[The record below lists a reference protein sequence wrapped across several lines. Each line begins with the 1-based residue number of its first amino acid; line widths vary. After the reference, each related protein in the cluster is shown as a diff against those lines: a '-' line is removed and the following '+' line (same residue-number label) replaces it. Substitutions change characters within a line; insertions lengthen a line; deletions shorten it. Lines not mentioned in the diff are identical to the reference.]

1 MDRKYSFL
9 MPFLF
14 ALVLGLGIK
23 FGYELNNR
31 ISHKS
36 TIGSQSSNS
45 RLEEVMRYIEIKY
58 VDTVNTDDLTGDI
71 ISALLDKLDP
81 HSFYIPREDLAQV
94 NESLDGEF
102 DGIGI
107 EFYIVKDT
115 LIVVSAISGG
125 PSEKQGVQGGDKIV
139 TIDDSLVAGVNIT
152 NEQVVK
158 YLRGPKGTEVTI
170 GVQRSG
176 VKELLTFTI
185 TRDKIPLKS
194 VDVGYMI
201 DDSVGYIKINRF
213 SAHTYEE
220 FMAQL
225 TKLKELG
232 MKRLLMDLRQNPGGI
247 LTQSTM
253 IADEFIAGRNMLV
266 YTMGKAYG
274 TVDYQAKIDGDF
286 EKGYV
291 AVLIDQ
297 GSASA
302 SEILAGAIQDYDR
315 GLIIGRRSFG
325 KGLVQEQ
332 YDMSDGSAIRLTVAR
347 YYTPSGRCIQK
358 PYDDLDAYNG
368 DLDHRLETGEFFSM
382 DSVQF
387 PDSLKYYTMGKRVVY
402 GGGGIVP
409 DLFVPIDTT
418 IDVQYLSTL
427 QGFVPQFVYKFYS
440 NNPQGFKQYTSSKYF
455 KENFQVTNQWFSE
468 FLAYAEGEGAKIDML
483 RLAPLEGRLRT
494 LIKAHFA
501 RQLWNEEG
509 FYPIYN
515 STDSTYLKGYE
526 ALRGFKGFWVDG
538 R

>member
-31 ISHKS
+31 IGHKAP
-36 TIGSQSSNS
+36 IGSHISDS
-45 RLEEVMRYIEIKY
+45 RLEEVMRYIEVKY
-58 VDTVNTDDLTGDI
+58 VDTVDRDKIMGDAI
-71 ISALLDKLDP
+71 ASMLEKLDP
-81 HSFYIPREDLAQV
+81 HSFYIPAEDLAQV

-107 EFYIVKDT
+107 EFFIVKDT
-115 LIVVSAISGG
+115 IIVVSAIAGG
-125 PSEKQGVQGGDKIV
+125 PSETQGVQSGDKIV
-139 TIDDSLVAGVNIT
+139 MIEDSIVAGVSIT

-158 YLRGPKGTEVTI
+158 YLRGPKGTEVHI
-170 GVQRSG
+170 GIRRAGADEV
-176 VKELLTFTI
+176 LNYTI
-185 TRDKIPLKS
+185 TRDKIPLTS

-225 TKLKELG
+225 DKLKEAG
-232 MKRLLMDLRQNPGGI
+232 MKRLLLDLRQNPGGI
-247 LTQSTM
+247 LTQATM
-253 IADEFIAGRNMLV
+253 IADEFISGRSMLV

-274 TVDYQAKIDGDF
+274 TVDYQAKIDGEF
-286 EKGYV
+286 ETGYL

-332 YDMSDGSAIRLTVAR
+332 YDMSDGAAIRLTVAR

-358 PYDDLDAYNG
+358 PYDERDAYDS
-368 DLDHRLETGEFFSM
+368 DLNHRFETGEYLSI
-382 DSVQF
+382 DSLQF
-387 PDSLKYYTMGKRVVY
+387 PDSLKFETQGKRVVY
-402 GGGGIVP
+402 GGGGIMP
-409 DLFVPIDTT
+409 DIFVPIDTT
-418 IDVQYLSTL
+418 LDLEYLAGI
-427 QGFVPQFVYKFYS
+427 QMFVPSFVYKFYS
-440 NNPQGFKQYTSSKYF
+440 NNPQGFKQYTNSAYF
-455 KENFQVTNQWFSE
+455 KANFEVTNQWFSE
-468 FLAYAEGEGAKIDML
+468 FLAYAKEEGAEIDMAKIAKID
-483 RLAPLEGRLRT
+483 ARLRT

-501 RQLWNEEG
+501 RQLWKEEG
-509 FYPIYN
+509 FYPIFN
-515 STDSTYLKGYE
+515 SIDKTYLKGYE
-526 ALRGFKGFWVDG
+526 DLKKFKGF
-538 R
+538 

>member
-1 MDRKYSFL
+1 
-9 MPFLF
+9 
-14 ALVLGLGIK
+14 
-23 FGYELNNR
+23 
-31 ISHKS
+31 
-36 TIGSQSSNS
+36 
-45 RLEEVMRYIEIKY
+45 
-58 VDTVNTDDLTGDI
+58 
-71 ISALLDKLDP
+71 
-81 HSFYIPREDLAQV
+81 
-94 NESLDGEF
+94 LDGEF

-158 YLRGPKGTEVTI
+158 FLRGPKGTEVTI

-418 IDVQYLSTL
+418 LDVQYLSTL

-468 FLAYAEGEGAKIDML
+468 FLAYAEGEGAKIDMV

-526 ALRGFKGFWVDG
+526 ALRGFKGF
-538 R
+538 

>member
-31 ISHKS
+31 IGHKAA
-36 TIGSQSSNS
+36 IGSKENNS
-45 RLEEVMRYIEIKY
+45 RLEEVLRYIDVKY
-58 VDTVNTDDLTGDI
+58 VDTVDTDNLTGDV
-71 ISALLDKLDP
+71 ISAVLDKLDP
-81 HSFYIPREDLAQV
+81 HSFYIPKEDLAQV

-125 PSEKQGVQGGDKIV
+125 PSESQGVQSGDKIV
-139 TIDDSLVAGVNIT
+139 TIGDSLVAGVGLT

-158 YLRGPKGTEVTI
+158 YLRGPKGTEVNI
-170 GVQRSG
+170 GIKRSG
-176 VKELLTFTI
+176 VKDLLSFTI
-185 TRDKIPLKS
+185 TRDKIPLTS

-201 DDSVGYIKINRF
+201 DDSIGYIKINRF

-225 TKLKELG
+225 KKLKEAG
-232 MKRLLMDLRQNPGGI
+232 MTRLLMDLRQNPGGI

-266 YTMGKAYG
+266 YTQGKAYG

-286 EKGYV
+286 ENGYV

-302 SEILAGAIQDYDR
+302 SEILAGALQDYDR
-315 GLIIGRRSFG
+315 ALIIGRRSFG

-358 PYDDLDAYNG
+358 PYDDLDAYSS
-368 DLDHRLETGEFFSM
+368 DLSHRFESGEYLTI
-382 DSVQF
+382 DSIHF
-387 PDSLKYYTMGKRVVY
+387 PDSLKFETSKGRTVY
-402 GGGGIVP
+402 GGGGILP
-409 DLFVPIDTT
+409 DLFVPIDTML
-418 IDVQYLSTL
+418 DVQYLNSL

-440 NNPQGFKQYTSSKYF
+440 NNPQGFKQYTDSEYF
-455 KENFQVTNQWFSE
+455 KEHFEVTNQWFGE
-468 FLAYAEGEGAKIDML
+468 FIKYAEGEGATIDL
-483 RLAPLEGRLRT
+483 ERLTPLESRLRA
-494 LIKAHFA
+494 LIKAYFA
-501 RQLWNEEG
+501 RQIWKEEG

-515 STDSTYLKGYE
+515 ATDSTYIKGYE
-526 ALRGFKGFWVDG
+526 ALKEFKGFK
-538 R
+538 